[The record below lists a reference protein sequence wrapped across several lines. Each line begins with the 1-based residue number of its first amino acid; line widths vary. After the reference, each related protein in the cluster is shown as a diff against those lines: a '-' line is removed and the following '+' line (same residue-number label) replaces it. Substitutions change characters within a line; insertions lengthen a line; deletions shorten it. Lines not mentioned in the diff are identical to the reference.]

1 MIGAAV
7 LGYLGVTLVIGIVA
21 ARKVKNTQD
30 FLLAG
35 RRLSLPLTTSAFF
48 ATWFGAETILGAS
61 HAFAHQ
67 GLLGVIEDPF
77 GSALCLFLAGFW
89 LAGKLYP
96 LRIQTL
102 GDFYRDRFGKSVEK
116 VSSFFMVISYV
127 GWIAA
132 QYVALGILL
141 QKLFG
146 GSLRLWIGVGAALST
161 FYTFLGGLWS
171 VAILDLIQNGIIV
184 LGLIGVALSL
194 HGWEYVWHQTPA
206 THWNF
211 FPPNDVVSWLNYF
224 AAWIAIGWGSLPQQD
239 IYQRIA
245 SAKNLA
251 TAQWGSYLA
260 AAAYLLIGFVPLAL
274 GLYMHTYHPQAQ
286 GDQGILL
293 SLIARYTPPGMQL
306 IFYGALISAILSSS
320 SGGTLAP
327 AAILSE
333 NLFPWQRIP
342 SLWRARLS
350 VLVIG
355 LVCLL
360 MSWENHNIYQLVGES
375 SALSLV
381 CLFVPLVVGLYGRP
395 GKGLPALLSMVA
407 GFAAWVV
414 ALYLQTTL
422 HPLLWGLGAS
432 VGGYLAGQVIGTGRK
447 PTWAKWAV
455 GRNVGR

>member
-1 MIGAAV
+1 MIAAAV
-7 LGYLGVTLVIGIVA
+7 LGYLGLTLLIGIVA

-35 RRLSLPLTTSAFF
+35 RKLSLPLTVSTLF

-61 HAFAHQ
+61 YVFAHQ
-67 GLLGVIEDPF
+67 GIIGVIEDPF

-89 LAGKLYP
+89 LAKKLYP
-96 LRIQTL
+96 LRFQTL
-102 GDFYRDRFGKSVEK
+102 GDFYRDRFGEKVEK
-116 VSSFFMVISYV
+116 VSSFFMVISYI

-146 GSLRLWIGVGAALST
+146 GPLKLWIGVGAGIST

-171 VAILDLIQNGIIV
+171 VAILDLIQNAIII

-194 HGWEYVWHQTPA
+194 QGWEYVWQKTPA
-206 THWNF
+206 THWDF

-224 AAWIAIGWGSLPQQD
+224 AAWITIGWGSLPQQD

-245 SAKNLA
+245 SAKNLV
-251 TAQWGSYLA
+251 TAQWGAYLA
-260 AAAYLLIGFVPLAL
+260 AAAYLVIGCLPLGL
-274 GLYMHTYHPQAQ
+274 GLYMHTYHPQMQ
-286 GDQGILL
+286 GEQDILL
-293 SLIARYTPPGMQL
+293 SLIARYTPEGVQL

-333 NLFPWQRIP
+333 NLFPWRRIP
-342 SLWRARLS
+342 RLWRSRLS

-355 LVCLL
+355 ITCLL

-395 GKGLPALLSMVA
+395 GRSLPAMLSMVA
-407 GFAAWVV
+407 GFVV
-414 ALYLQTTL
+414 WLAALYLETAV

-432 VGGYLAGQVIGTGRK
+432 AAGYGVGQIADKIIDIRRK
-447 PTWAKWAV
+447 PQWAK
-455 GRNVGR
+455 